1 MGMSE
6 KSYAGGCFCGAVSYE
21 VSGTPRFLCYCH
33 CESCRHAA
41 GSPAVAWGTFERSGF
56 RVTRGRMR
64 EFNSS
69 PKVTRGFCAD
79 CGSCLTYSHEGRP
92 GDIDVTL
99 ATLEEAAD
107 HTPLGPS
114 DHGKMPERNG
124 AVHQR
129 QHSLGFLSDH
139 CNGCREPGS
148 SRTRIVSPASEHDSA
163 VTKSV
168 DAFGSYSACCAS
180 R

>member
-1 MGMSE
+1 MSTSE
-6 KSYAGGCFCGAVSYE
+6 KSYAGGCFCGAVGYE
-21 VSGTPRFLCYCH
+21 ISGTPRFLCYCH
-33 CESCRHAA
+33 CESCRQAA

-99 ATLEEAAD
+99 ATLEEAANLAP
-107 HTPLGPS
+107 TLQPL
-114 DHGKMPERNG
+114 
-124 AVHQR
+124 
-129 QHSLGFLSDH
+129 LSVVS
-139 CNGCREPGS
+139 GEEA
-148 SRTRIVSPASEHDSA
+148 RIVQELAADSRP
-163 VTKSV
+163 SV
-168 DAFGSYSACCAS
+168 ACGWGRDNRIEAISNS
-180 R
+180 RLLGYDWLALGTLFSKGTSNGTMVH